1 MKIREALNKGS
12 NILKELDIEYF
23 KEDALELLSVILN
36 TDKINIILN
45 GEESLEEEKEQQYFN
60 FIKRRSEKEPLKYIT
75 GYADFFGLVLKVK
88 NGVLIPR
95 VDTETLV
102 EEVISIER
110 EKKNILDMCCG
121 SGAIGIALAKNIKDV
136 TVTLVDISEIAEEV
150 TKENICRLEVDNAKF
165 IHSNL
170 FENIDSNKFDVIVSN
185 PPYIRTDVIDTLM
198 EDVKDYEPHLALDG
212 GKDGLYFYN
221 KITKEAITH
230 LSEGGYLCYEI
241 GYDQG
246 DEVRK
251 LMENQGFKNVR
262 IIKDLAGNDRVAIGH
277 L

>member
-12 NILKELDIEYF
+12 SILKESDIEYF

-246 DEVRK
+246 NEVRE

-262 IIKDLAGNDRVAIGH
+262 VIKDLAGNDRVAIGH

>member
-12 NILKELDIEYF
+12 NILKESDIEYF

-45 GEESLEEEKEQQYFN
+45 GEESLDDDKEQQYFN

-102 EEVISIER
+102 EEVIAIKK

-121 SGAIGIALAKNIKDV
+121 SGAIGIALAKNIEGSEV
-136 TVTLVDISEIAEEV
+136 ILADISEVAEEV
-150 TKENICRLEVDNAKF
+150 TKENIVRLDIDNAKF

-170 FENIDSNKFDVIVSN
+170 FENIGSNKFDVIVSN

-212 GKDGLYFYN
+212 GTDGLYFYN
-221 KITKEAITH
+221 KITKEASKY

-246 DEVRK
+246 DDLRI
-251 LMENQGFKNVR
+251 LMEEQGFKDVR

>member
-12 NILKELDIEYF
+12 NILKESDIEYF

-45 GEESLEEEKEQQYFN
+45 GEELLDSDKEEEYFN
-60 FIKRRSEKEPLKYIT
+60 WIKRRSEKEPLKYII

-136 TVTLVDISEIAEEV
+136 TVTLADISEIAEEV

>member
-12 NILKELDIEYF
+12 NILKESDIEYF

-45 GEESLEEEKEQQYFN
+45 GEELLDSDKEEEYFN
-60 FIKRRSEKEPLKYIT
+60 WIKRRSEKEPLKYII

-136 TVTLVDISEIAEEV
+136 TVTLADISESAEEV

-246 DEVRK
+246 NEVRE

-262 IIKDLAGNDRVAIGH
+262 VIKDLAGNDRVAIGH

>member
-12 NILKELDIEYF
+12 NILKESDIEYF
-23 KEDALELLSVILN
+23 KEDALELLSVILD

-45 GEESLEEEKEQQYFN
+45 GEELLDSDTEEQYFN
-60 FIKRRSEKEPLKYIT
+60 WIKRRSEKEPLKYII
-75 GYADFFGLVLKVK
+75 GYAEFFGLVLKVK

-102 EEVISIER
+102 EEVIAIEK

-121 SGAIGIALAKNIKDV
+121 SGAIGIALAKNIKGS
-136 TVTLVDISEIAEEV
+136 TVTLADISEIAEEV
-150 TKENICRLEVDNAKF
+150 TKENIDRLEIHNAKF
-165 IHSNL
+165 LHSNL
-170 FENIDSNKFDVIVSN
+170 FENIGANKFDVIVSN
-185 PPYIRTDVIDTLM
+185 PPYIRADVINTLM

-212 GKDGLYFYN
+212 GEDGLYFYN
-221 KITKEAITH
+221 KITEEAIIH
-230 LSEGGYLCYEI
+230 LCEGGYLCYEI

-246 DEVRK
+246 DEVRE
-251 LMENQGFKNVR
+251 LMENAGFKNVR

>member
-12 NILKELDIEYF
+12 NILKESDIEYF

-251 LMENQGFKNVR
+251 LMEDSGFKNVR

>member
-12 NILKELDIEYF
+12 NILKESDIEYF

-121 SGAIGIALAKNIKDV
+121 SGAIGIALAKNIKDSE
-136 TVTLVDISEIAEEV
+136 VTLADISEVAEEV
-150 TKENICRLEVDNAKF
+150 TKENIVRLDVNNAKF

-170 FENIDSNKFDVIVSN
+170 FENIGSNKFDVIVSN

-212 GKDGLYFYN
+212 GEDGLYFYN
-221 KITKEAITH
+221 KITKEASKY
-230 LSEGGYLCYEI
+230 LCEGGYLCYEI

-246 DEVRK
+246 KDLRR
-251 LMENQGFKNVR
+251 LMEGEGFKDVR

>member
-12 NILKELDIEYF
+12 NILKESDIEYF

-45 GEESLEEEKEQQYFN
+45 GEELLDSDKEEEYFN
-60 FIKRRSEKEPLKYIT
+60 WIKRRSEKEPLKYII

-136 TVTLVDISEIAEEV
+136 TVTLADISEIAEEV

-246 DEVRK
+246 NEVRE

-262 IIKDLAGNDRVAIGH
+262 VIKDLAGNDRVAIGH

>member
-12 NILKELDIEYF
+12 NILKESDIEYF

-121 SGAIGIALAKNIKDV
+121 SGAIGIALAKNLKDV

-170 FENIDSNKFDVIVSN
+170 FENIDANKFDVIVSN

>member
-12 NILKELDIEYF
+12 NILKESDIEYF

-246 DEVRK
+246 NEVRE

>member
-12 NILKELDIEYF
+12 NILKESDIEYF

-136 TVTLVDISEIAEEV
+136 TVTLVDISKIAEEV

-251 LMENQGFKNVR
+251 LMENQGFKNAR

>member
-12 NILKELDIEYF
+12 NILKESDIEYF

-121 SGAIGIALAKNIKDV
+121 SGAIGIALAKNIKDSE
-136 TVTLVDISEIAEEV
+136 VTLADISEVAEEV
-150 TKENICRLEVDNAKF
+150 TKENIVRLDVNNAKF

-170 FENIDSNKFDVIVSN
+170 FENIGSNKFDVIVSN

-212 GKDGLYFYN
+212 GEDGLYFYN
-221 KITKEAITH
+221 KITKEASKY
-230 LSEGGYLCYEI
+230 LCEGGYLCYEI

-246 DEVRK
+246 EDLRR
-251 LMENQGFKNVR
+251 LMEGEGFKDVR

>member
-12 NILKELDIEYF
+12 NILKESDIEYF

-60 FIKRRSEKEPLKYIT
+60 FLKRRSEKEPLKYIT

-121 SGAIGIALAKNIKDV
+121 SGAIGIALAKNIKDSE
-136 TVTLVDISEIAEEV
+136 VTLADISEVAEEV
-150 TKENICRLEVDNAKF
+150 TKENIVRLDVNNAKF

-170 FENIDSNKFDVIVSN
+170 FENIGSNKFDVIVSN

-212 GKDGLYFYN
+212 GEDGLYFYN
-221 KITKEAITH
+221 KITKEASKY
-230 LSEGGYLCYEI
+230 LCEGGYLCYEI

-246 DEVRK
+246 KDLRR
-251 LMENQGFKNVR
+251 LMEGEGFKDVR

>member
-12 NILKELDIEYF
+12 NILKESEIEYF
-23 KEDALELLSVILN
+23 KEDALELLSVILD

-45 GEESLEEEKEQQYFN
+45 GEELLDSDKEEQYFN
-60 FIKRRSEKEPLKYIT
+60 WIERRSKKEPLKYII
-75 GYADFFGLVLKVK
+75 GYAEFFGLVLKVK

-102 EEVISIER
+102 EEVIAIEK

-121 SGAIGIALAKNIKDV
+121 SGAIGIALAKNIKNV
-136 TVTLVDISEIAEEV
+136 TVTLADISKIAEEV
-150 TKENICRLEVDNAKF
+150 TKENIDRLDIENAKF

-170 FENIDSNKFDVIVSN
+170 FENIETNRFDVIVSN
-185 PPYIRTDVIDTLM
+185 PPYIRTDVIETLM

-212 GKDGLYFYN
+212 GEDGLYFYD
-221 KITKEAITH
+221 KITKEAIRH
-230 LSEGGYLCYEI
+230 LCEGGYLCYEI

-246 DEVRK
+246 NEVRK
-251 LMENQGFKNVR
+251 LMENSGFKDVR
-262 IIKDLAGNDRVAIGH
+262 IVKDLAGNDRVAIGH

>member
-12 NILKELDIEYF
+12 NILKESDIEYF

-45 GEESLEEEKEQQYFN
+45 GEELLDSDKEEEYFN
-60 FIKRRSEKEPLKYIT
+60 WIKRRSEKEPLKYII

-246 DEVRK
+246 NEVRE

-262 IIKDLAGNDRVAIGH
+262 VIKDLAGNDRVAIGH

>member
-12 NILKELDIEYF
+12 NILKESDIEYF
-23 KEDALELLSVILN
+23 KEDALELLSVILD

-45 GEESLEEEKEQQYFN
+45 GEELLDSDKEEQYFN
-60 FIKRRSEKEPLKYIT
+60 WIKRRSEKEPLKYII
-75 GYADFFGLVLKVK
+75 GYAEFFGLVLKVK

-102 EEVISIER
+102 EEVIAIEK

-121 SGAIGIALAKNIKDV
+121 SGAIGIALAKNIKGS
-136 TVTLVDISEIAEEV
+136 TVTLADISEIAEEV
-150 TKENICRLEVDNAKF
+150 TKENIDRLEIDNAKF
-165 IHSNL
+165 LHSNL
-170 FENIDSNKFDVIVSN
+170 FENIGANKFDVIVSN
-185 PPYIRTDVIDTLM
+185 PPYIRADVINTLM

-212 GKDGLYFYN
+212 GEDGLYFYN
-221 KITKEAITH
+221 KITEEAIIH
-230 LSEGGYLCYEI
+230 LCEGGYLCYEI

-246 DEVRK
+246 DEVRE
-251 LMENQGFKNVR
+251 LMENAGFKNVR

>member
-12 NILKELDIEYF
+12 NILKESDIEYF

-121 SGAIGIALAKNIKDV
+121 SGAIGIALAKNIKDSEI
-136 TVTLVDISEIAEEV
+136 TLADISEVAEEV
-150 TKENICRLEVDNAKF
+150 TKENIVRLDVNNAKF

-170 FENIDSNKFDVIVSN
+170 FENIGSNKFDVIVSN

-212 GKDGLYFYN
+212 GEDGLYFYN
-221 KITKEAITH
+221 KITKEASKY
-230 LSEGGYLCYEI
+230 LCEGGYLCYEI

-246 DEVRK
+246 KDLRR
-251 LMENQGFKNVR
+251 LMEGEGFKDVR

>member
-12 NILKELDIEYF
+12 NILKESDIEYF

-136 TVTLVDISEIAEEV
+136 TVTLADISEIAEEV

-170 FENIDSNKFDVIVSN
+170 FENIDSNKFDVIVRN

-246 DEVRK
+246 NEVRE

-262 IIKDLAGNDRVAIGH
+262 VIKDLAGNDRVAIGH

>member
-12 NILKELDIEYF
+12 NILKESDIEYF

-121 SGAIGIALAKNIKDV
+121 SGAIGIALAKNIKGT
-136 TVTLVDISEIAEEV
+136 TVTLADISKIAEEV
-150 TKENICRLEVDNAKF
+150 TKENIDRLDIDNAKF

-170 FENIDSNKFDVIVSN
+170 FENIDSNRFDVIVSN

-212 GKDGLYFYN
+212 GEDGLYFYN
-221 KITKEAITH
+221 KITKESIRH
-230 LSEGGYLCYEI
+230 LCEGGYLCYEI

-246 DEVRK
+246 NEVRE
-251 LMENQGFKNVR
+251 LMEDSGFKDVR
-262 IIKDLAGNDRVAIGH
+262 VVKDLAGNDRVAIGH

>member
-12 NILKELDIEYF
+12 NILKESDIEYF

-45 GEESLEEEKEQQYFN
+45 GEESLEEEKKQQYFN